1 MTDPDPESASK
12 DRFYARLSAL
22 ADEMIEAHG
31 KDFTM
36 GSLILA
42 ARFIAE
48 KRPDRDAGGSNAQS

>member
-1 MTDPDPESASK
+1 MTDADAESASK
-12 DRFYARLSAL
+12 DRFYERLSAL

-48 KRPDRDAGGSNAQS
+48 KRPDRDAGGSSAQS